1 MDKNAKIYVAGH
13 HGLVGSAIWKNL
25 QEKGYTN
32 LVGRTHKELDL
43 LDGAAVKQF
52 FDEEMPEYVFLA
64 AAFVGGIMANSI
76 YRADFIYKNLQI
88 QQNVIGESFRHQVK
102 KLLFLGSTCIYPR
115 DAEQPMKEDV
125 LLTSPL
131 EYTNEPYAIAKI
143 AGLKMCESFNLQ
155 YGTNYIAVMP
165 TNLYGP
171 NDNFDLE
178 RSHVLPAMIRK
189 VHLAHCLKKGDWEA
203 VRKDMNLRP
212 VEGISGANSNEEIL
226 RILRKYGITETEVT
240 LWGTGTPLR
249 EFLWSEEMADASVFV
264 MEHVDFKD
272 TYKAGAKDIRNCHIN
287 IGTGKEITIRELAGL
302 IVNTVG
308 YQGKLTFDSSKP
320 DGTILGQKITPLH
333 RVGVYVPG
341 GKAVYPS
348 SVLMNVMPAK
358 VAGVDEI
365 IMVTPPGKNG
375 KVSPNTLVA
384 AKEAGVNKIYKV
396 GGAQAIA
403 ALAYGT
409 ESIPKVDKIVG
420 PGNIYVAL
428 AKKAVYGHVSIDSI
442 AGPSEILVVADET
455 ANPRYVAADLLSQ
468 AEHDELASAILVTT
482 SEKLAHEVSDQV
494 DGFLKELSRAEI
506 ISKSLDNYGY
516 ILLADTME
524 DVIDV
529 ANEIASEHLEIQ
541 TKNPFEVMTKI
552 RNAGAIFIGEY
563 ASEPLGDYFA
573 GPNHILP
580 TNGTAKFF
588 SPLSVDDF
596 IKKSSII
603 SYSREALQKVHKDI
617 ESFAKAEQLTAHANS
632 IHVRFEEED

>member
-1 MDKNAKIYVAGH
+1 MRIQKLNSDTK
-13 HGLVGSAIWKNL
+13 KNL
-25 QEKGYTN
+25 LE
-32 LVGRTHKELDL
+32 DL
-43 LDGAAVKQF
+43 LKRSPNNYGQYEASVKEILDKVKEEKDAAVFAYTAKFDGA
-52 FDEEMPEYVFLA
+52 ELT
-64 AAFVGGIMANSI
+64 
-76 YRADFIYKNLQI
+76 ADTIE
-88 QQNVIGESFRHQVK
+88 V
-102 KLLFLGSTCIYPR
+102 T
-115 DAEQPMKEDV
+115 DAEIEEAYEQVDDT
-125 LLTSPL
+125 LLT
-131 EYTNEPYAIAKI
+131 
-143 AGLKMCESFNLQ
+143 
-155 YGTNYIAVMP
+155 V
-165 TNLYGP
+165 
-171 NDNFDLE
+171 
-178 RSHVLPAMIRK
+178 IRK
-189 VHLAHCLKKGDWEA
+189 
-203 VRKDMNLRP
+203 
-212 VEGISGANSNEEIL
+212 
-226 RILRKYGITETEVT
+226 
-240 LWGTGTPLR
+240 
-249 EFLWSEEMADASVFV
+249 
-264 MEHVDFKD
+264 
-272 TYKAGAKDIRNCHIN
+272 AKDN
-287 IGTGKEITIRELAGL
+287 IESYHAKQRQ
-302 IVNTVG
+302 NSW
-308 YQGKLTFDSSKP
+308 FDSKP

-384 AKEAGVNKIYKV
+384 AKEAGVDKIYKV